1 MAAQFIQTHQVSQ
14 APIEIMEGIF
24 FQGYEIEK
32 YMSDSTNLVIVGL
45 KNGKRYF
52 VKFFKIPHKLD
63 KTNFISDI
71 IKL

>member
-1 MAAQFIQTHQVSQ
+1 
-14 APIEIMEGIF
+14 MEGIF
-24 FQGYEIEK
+24 FQGYTIEK
-32 YMSDSTNLVIVGL
+32 IMTDSTNLVLVGS
-45 KNGKRYF
+45 KDGKRYF